1 MGYIYVSY
9 SLPDQAVARRLVE
22 SLQERGYTVWVD
34 FQDLLPGRNWS
45 EQTQAAI
52 QSSEVFV
59 VLLSPESASSSLINR
74 EITVAGSASKPII
87 PILLRE
93 AALPPSLADRQY
105 LTFTADW
112 DNFIQLLVYALEA
125 SVEAARLRGV
135 PPAPVPQ
142 PAVRSSAPPP
152 RQERSAAIPAPPPAP
167 PSYAA
172 PGAPHAPLEDFIPA
186 APPAPVTAPAEPPAF
201 GGASATQTMP
211 RVAARQ
217 RRASR
222 APLLIVAGL
231 FVVAVTALVLLL
243 RLNGAS
249 NPRSVSSEPTMTTL
263 ARRTETAQ
271 ANLVPSASFE
281 FLPSPTDLANSGSSD
296 TLQGTLVAMQVNA
309 TVAAFRATDE
319 SVLSPAEAAI
329 IVNQATGGTNTLVF
343 VVGILA
349 ALALGATGS
358 LLFLVWSGTD
368 FNRRRRTAHLTA
380 HTATPTPET
389 DPQPPEEP
397 EKLLEEYQIFI
408 SSSDRDKEW
417 VDILVEDLEALGYLV
432 WWYVKDAPG
441 LPFGN
446 EIRSAIYH
454 TKVFTIILSPD
465 SMKSKHVEEEIRWA
479 EIFNRPIV
487 PVLHRH
493 ISVEERLYGLAK
505 GADINFTENAD
516 YRSALELLTQAIE
529 HYLRKRLE
537 APPAAGL
544 HGQSPEMKPQVNS

>member
-1 MGYIYVSY
+1 MGYIYISY

-22 SLQERGYTVWVD
+22 SLQGRGYTVWVD

-74 EITVAGSASKPII
+74 EIVVAGSVSKPVI
-87 PILLRE
+87 PILLRD
-93 AALPPSLADRQY
+93 AALPAPLADRQY
-105 LTFTADW
+105 LTLTADW
-112 DNFIQLLVYALEA
+112 DNFIQLLIYALEA
-125 SVEAARLRGV
+125 SVEAARLRGT
-135 PPAPVPQ
+135 PPAPVQQPVPRPTAQPPQ
-142 PAVRSSAPPP
+142 AEP
-152 RQERSAAIPAPPPAP
+152 SAAVPAPPPA

-172 PGAPHAPLEDFIPA
+172 PGAPPAPLEDFIPA
-186 APPAPVTAPAEPPAF
+186 APPPAPVIAPAEPPAF

-211 RVAARQ
+211 RVAAHQQ
-217 RRASR
+217 RANRL
-222 APLLIVAGL
+222 PLLIVGGL
-231 FVVAVTALVLLL
+231 FVVAVVALVIVLES
-243 RLNGAS
+243 NGRA
-249 NPRSVSSEPTMTTL
+249 NPGSSSREVTATFL
-263 ARRTETAQ
+263 ARFTETAQ

-281 FLPSPTDLANSGSSD
+281 FLPSPTEIANSGSNGA
-296 TLQGTLVAMQVNA
+296 LEGTLVAMQVNA

-329 IVNQATGGTNTLVF
+329 IVYQTTDRTNTLVF

-349 ALALGATGS
+349 ALALGTTGS
-358 LLFLVWSGTD
+358 LLFLVWSGAD
-368 FNRRRRTAHLTA
+368 FNRRRRTAHFTA

-454 TKVFTIILSPD
+454 TKVFTIVLSPD

-487 PVLHRH
+487 PVLHRA

-505 GADINFTENAD
+505 GADIDFTENAD
-516 YRSALELLTQAIE
+516 YRDALELLTQAIE

-537 APPAAGL
+537 APPSAGL
-544 HGQSPEMKPQVNS
+544 HGQSPEMNPQANS

>member
-22 SLQERGYTVWVD
+22 SLQGRGYTVWVD

-45 EQTQAAI
+45 EQTQTAI
-52 QSSEVFV
+52 QSGEVFV

-74 EITVAGSASKPII
+74 EISVAGSASKPII
-87 PILLRE
+87 PILLRD
-93 AALPPSLADRQY
+93 ASLPPSLADRQY
-105 LTFTADW
+105 LTLTADW

-125 SVEAARLRGV
+125 SAEAARLRGV
-135 PPAPVPQ
+135 QPVPQ
-142 PAVRSSAPPP
+142 PAP
-152 RQERSAAIPAPPPAP
+152 RQSIQPPQAERSATVPAPPPAP

-172 PGAPHAPLEDFIPA
+172 PGAPPTPLEDFIRV
-186 APPAPVTAPAEPPAF
+186 APPAPNTTPDASAAF

-211 RVAARQ
+211 RVAAPQQ
-217 RRASR
+217 RANRL
-222 APLLIVAGL
+222 PLLIVGGIFLVA
-231 FVVAVTALVLLL
+231 VVALVILLGL
-243 RLNGAS
+243 AGRA
-249 NPRSVSSEPTMTTL
+249 NPGSTSSETTATML
-263 ARRTETAQ
+263 ARETAQ

-281 FLPSPTDLANSGSSD
+281 FFPSPTEIANSGSND
-296 TLQGTLVAMQVNA
+296 ALEGTLIAMQVNA

-319 SVLSPAEAAI
+319 SVLSSAEAAI
-329 IVNQATGGTNTLVF
+329 IVNQTANRTNTLVF

-358 LLFLVWSGTD
+358 LLFLVWSGAD

-380 HTATPTPET
+380 HTAHPTSET
-389 DPQPPEEP
+389 DPHPPEEP
-397 EKLLEEYQIFI
+397 EKLLEAYQIFI

-454 TKVFTIILSPD
+454 TKVFTIILSPA

-487 PVLHRH
+487 PVLHRP

-505 GADINFTENAD
+505 GADIDFTDSAD

-537 APPAAGL
+537 APPTTGL
-544 HGQSPEMKPQVNS
+544 HGQSPEMKPQAGS

>member
-1 MGYIYVSY
+1 MGYIYISY
-9 SLPDQAVARRLVE
+9 SLPDQAIARKLVE
-22 SLQERGYTVWVD
+22 SLQARGYTIWVD
-34 FQDLLPGRNWS
+34 FQDLLPDRNWS

-52 QSSEVFV
+52 QAGEVFV
-59 VLLSPESASSSLINR
+59 VLLSPESASSTIINR
-74 EITVAGSASKPII
+74 EIAVAGQVNKPII

-93 AALPPSLADRQY
+93 AALPTSLADRQY
-105 LTFTADW
+105 LTLSADW

-125 SVEAARLRGV
+125 SAEAARLRGIPSAPAAGV
-135 PPAPVPQ
+135 PPQ
-142 PAVRSSAPPP
+142 PAAKASAPTP
-152 RQERSAAIPAPPPAP
+152 RQAAPGAQPEPEMTQPEPTPLQDYIPAAPPPAP
-167 PSYAA
+167 ITM
-172 PGAPHAPLEDFIPA
+172 LEP
-186 APPAPVTAPAEPPAF
+186 T
-201 GGASATQTMP
+201 GGASTTQTMP
-211 RVAARQ
+211 RVAAAPQ
-217 RRASR
+217 ARRSASR
-222 APLLIVAGL
+222 LPLLIVAVIFL
-231 FVVAVTALVLLL
+231 LAVAAILILLSS
-243 RLNGAS
+243 GQA
-249 NPRSVSSEPTMTTL
+249 NPLSISGTTL
-263 ARRTETAQ
+263 ATSSARYTETAQ
-271 ANLVPSASFE
+271 ANLVPTQSTE
-281 FLPSPTDLANSGSSD
+281 FLPSPTEIAESNHALE
-296 TLQGTLVAMQVNA
+296 GTQIAMQVNA

-319 SVLSPAEAAI
+319 SALSPAEAAV
-329 IVNQATGGTNTLVF
+329 IVNQTTDRTNTLVF

-349 ALALGATGS
+349 ALALGTTGS
-358 LLFLVWSGTD
+358 LLFLVWSGAD
-368 FNRRRRTAHLTA
+368 FNRRWRTAHLTA
-380 HTATPTPET
+380 HAAATTTTET

-487 PVLHRH
+487 PVLHRS

-505 GADINFTENAD
+505 GADIDFTDKAD
-516 YRSALELLTQAIE
+516 YRTALELLTQAIE

-544 HGQSPEMKPQVNS
+544 HGQSPEMKPQVSP